1 MTSREGME
9 ERLEL
14 FERGTERFTNESEPP
29 PDWRPSVLGLAVRS
43 PAIWSL
49 VALVFVAV
57 FAPLLS
63 PYGPMEFAGAQN
75 LPPSAAH
82 FFGTDGNGMDVFSRV
97 LYAARIDLLLPLLA
111 TVISVTVG
119 TYLGLLSGYFHGLLD
134 ATLQRLADIFQAFPV
149 VILSI
154 AMLAALGTSIR
165 NLVLVVA
172 LVGTPLYYRI
182 VRTIVRPLRSAEFID
197 AAVCSGHSRARIVFS
212 HLLPAARP
220 SIEALFP
227 NSFATAI
234 QVLAGLSFLGLGVR
248 VPNPEWGV
256 MIQQGAGGIVLGHW
270 WTAMFPGA
278 AIFVVVLTLNRV
290 SAWSARTWRAR

>member
-172 LVGTPLYYRI
+172 LVGTPLYYGFH
-182 VRTIVRPLRSAEFID
+182 P
-197 AAVCSGHSRARIVFS
+197 RALV
-212 HLLPAARP
+212 
-220 SIEALFP
+220 
-227 NSFATAI
+227 
-234 QVLAGLSFLGLGVR
+234 
-248 VPNPEWGV
+248 
-256 MIQQGAGGIVLGHW
+256 
-270 WTAMFPGA
+270 
-278 AIFVVVLTLNRV
+278 NRV
-290 SAWSARTWRAR
+290 CKKVQAAATFDDSVTLSPSSNRTPR